1 MVQIKK
7 IWFNEDRLWAEFKD
21 GRAADV
27 PVKWF
32 PNLSKGNPQ
41 QLDNYEL
48 WGDNLYIH
56 WPDLDEDISAE
67 IFISLS
73 IHGLLVGAL
82 SNGSG

>member
-32 PNLSKGNPQ
+32 PNLSKGNLE
-41 QLDNYEL
+41 QLENYVIR
-48 WGDNLYIH
+48 G
-56 WPDLDEDISAE
+56 
-67 IFISLS
+67 
-73 IHGLLVGAL
+73 G
-82 SNGSG
+82 